1 MKRPKSLVSFVVWVS
16 FTPRF
21 LVRFIC
27 KIKKR
32 PKSQKRPKVK
42 KRGPNDLK
50 RRKSW
55 VSFLVWV
62 SFTPRFLV
70 RFIGKKRDPNL
81 KRPELKKETQI
92 CKKRLNLQKRDPN
105 DIKKPQSWISFL
117 VWVSFIPRFLV
128 RFFFWTKKR
137 PKLKKETQTPKKR
150 PKTQKRP
157 KRYQQ
162 NEILGLC
169 LSLFYTT
176 FLVRF
181 KKRDTNLKKKEFN
194 SKKRDPNDIKRPKS
208 WVSFLVWVSFT
219 PRFLGK
225 IYLQKK
231 ETQMSKDIQTQK
243 KRPKSPKRQCKIEHS
258 TPEDQLIS

>member
-92 CKKRLNLQKRDPN
+92 CKKRLHLQKRDPN

-128 RFFFWTKKR
+128 RFFFEQKRDPNWKKR
-137 PKLKKETQTPKKR
+137 PKL
-150 PKTQKRP
+150 QKRDP
-157 KRYQQ
+157 K
-162 NEILGLC
+162 L
-169 LSLFYTT
+169 
-176 FLVRF
+176 
-181 KKRDTNLKKKEFN
+181 
-194 SKKRDPNDIKRPKS
+194 KRDPNDINRTKS
-208 WVSFLVWVSFT
+208 WVSVWVSFT
-219 PRFLGK
+219 PHFW
-225 IYLQKK
+225 
-231 ETQMSKDIQTQK
+231 
-243 KRPKSPKRQCKIEHS
+243 
-258 TPEDQLIS
+258 